1 MVRIE
6 LLGPKAK
13 HPLEK
18 SLRHFVSKDPRLLYL
33 FFFLSALVG
42 VENVFNFSRETGVT
56 KKIKQM
62 AADLYNTKTDA
73 KIGSNFV

>member
-1 MVRIE
+1 MDVTDYNLMIYTATDLSSVVRIE

-33 FFFLSALVG
+33 FFFIS
-42 VENVFNFSRETGVT
+42 
-56 KKIKQM
+56 
-62 AADLYNTKTDA
+62 
-73 KIGSNFV
+73 IGWRRKRIQFLA